1 MLGRNLKLTRYVV
14 GYELT
19 EEGIVVICDEVIK
32 AYTRAHEYLFYAL
45 DLLNLGEHMR
55 VFGMIDLQ
63 ILTRGGGKAL
73 FIRANA
79 AFLLLIAGGVAEV
92 GGGAADVVDIAL
104 EVGECR
110 DLLCLGNNAALA
122 S

>member
-1 MLGRNLKLTRYVV
+1 
-14 GYELT
+14 
-19 EEGIVVICDEVIK
+19 
-32 AYTRAHEYLFYAL
+32 
-45 DLLNLGEHMR
+45 
-55 VFGMIDLQ
+55 MIDLQ

-73 FIRANA
+73 FVGANA
-79 AFLLLIAGGVAEV
+79 AFLLLIAGGVTEV